1 MFKKKKKIRWIQLSS
16 IGIFGFNRKKE
27 DIDENSLKDPSNNYE
42 KTKLASEEIIINSAN
57 EFFEYVILR
66 PSTIYGIGMK
76 SDFIFRLSRYIK
88 KNFFFYI
95 GSKESLFN
103 LIHIDDVSDAL
114 LMCARDN
121 VQNEI
126 FNLSCNYKLNEIIK
140 IICSYNKIKEPK
152 IVLNEKVVRFL
163 VKFIEKFV
171 NVSLNQRIIDILVSQ
186 RNFKMD
192 KIKNSLGFK
201 PKINL
206 YDGLN
211 EVLRK
216 E

>member
-1 MFKKKKKIRWIQLSS
+1 
-16 IGIFGFNRKKE
+16 
-27 DIDENSLKDPSNNYE
+27 
-42 KTKLASEEIIINSAN
+42 
-57 EFFEYVILR
+57 
-66 PSTIYGIGMK
+66 
-76 SDFIFRLSRYIK
+76 
-88 KNFFFYI
+88 
-95 GSKESLFN
+95 
-103 LIHIDDVSDAL
+103 
-114 LMCARDN
+114 MCARDN